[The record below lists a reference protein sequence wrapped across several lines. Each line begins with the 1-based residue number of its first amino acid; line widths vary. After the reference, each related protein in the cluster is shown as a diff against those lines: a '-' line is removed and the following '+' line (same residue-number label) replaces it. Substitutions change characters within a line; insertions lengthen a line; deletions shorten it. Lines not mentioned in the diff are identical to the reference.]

1 MTSLQTE
8 APSQSGPT
16 KALPGSR
23 RTNSSPMTIV
33 DKVRFFIFAVF
44 FIGHSAVL
52 NICQMAVCP
61 WLSLLSPVNNRRF
74 NQYIDEG
81 NTSSSSNA
89 AMRNISSSVDS
100 SWFAPAIEHG
110 CMLISNHQTYFDWI
124 IIWMLGYMCQCD
136 GYIKIILK
144 AELKKVPRKWA
155 DDQKTFKSHMQ
166 RIVDHKDP
174 SWLLIFPEGTVLC
187 DKRIA
192 ISDSMFC
199 LNQLR
204 GRIPYIYDLTIGYE
218 GLKKGD
224 IPEDEY
230 GLVSMYG
237 KCVYPREVHIHV
249 KRYAVEDI
257 PIDEEGFSRWMHKVF
272 VEKDMRMAKY
282 YELGRFP
289 HDHSEDS
296 SIPADEPVL
305 RAVQDAK
312 AKYPTA
318 EFVFMW
324 AQILAILIPARYVL
338 RFALSKASALLAG
351 LF

>member
-1 MTSLQTE
+1 
-8 APSQSGPT
+8 
-16 KALPGSR
+16 
-23 RTNSSPMTIV
+23 
-33 DKVRFFIFAVF
+33 
-44 FIGHSAVL
+44 
-52 NICQMAVCP
+52 
-61 WLSLLSPVNNRRF
+61 
-74 NQYIDEG
+74 
-81 NTSSSSNA
+81 
-89 AMRNISSSVDS
+89 
-100 SWFAPAIEHG
+100 
-110 CMLISNHQTYFDWI
+110 
-124 IIWMLGYMCQCD
+124 
-136 GYIKIILK
+136 
-144 AELKKVPRKWA
+144 
-155 DDQKTFKSHMQ
+155 
-166 RIVDHKDP
+166 
-174 SWLLIFPEGTVLC
+174 
-187 DKRIA
+187 
-192 ISDSMFC
+192 
-199 LNQLR
+199 
-204 GRIPYIYDLTIGYE
+204 
-218 GLKKGD
+218 
-224 IPEDEY
+224 
-230 GLVSMYG
+230 
-237 KCVYPREVHIHV
+237 CVYPREVHIHV